1 MNIIRNACRRL
12 PMAALFAP
20 LAFWGVDAL
29 AGPIANRNLPSA
41 CTSPAK
47 KCDCNTEEISV
58 KCIKVN
64 IDLGETTPWTGS
76 LECAL
81 KIFADNDSPLIFTA
95 DSLYAVLGGYTF
107 KKLGL
112 RNLSDGVTP
121 AEVIFSHDNGEPIHF
136 VFTDGESVARP
147 DPGIHIKMDERLM
160 MVDAEGWAATHDPV
174 YYDLYVGD
182 GTRRRFLAT
191 DIAGNLGSLVS
202 ITDARGVTVT
212 PADMGVDVVYDAN
225 GVRQYMTPSR
235 LADVARTADSTGYD
249 VRVYALQVPP
259 VKDAATGLY
268 PVPNAIP
275 VKQVSIRRENDG
287 KRAVVS
293 VVRGGDEPRC
303 YVFDYVM
310 GDWSLTRPSG
320 VEERKERVIDDER
333 AAQVLENTFSAAG
346 VRLARSEY
354 NYKWESWGFAMTNRV
369 EGFGG
374 VTDTTTWTY
383 YTSGNGKGQVKTEQH
398 QSGLLIQYAYDNLD
412 RVTSETRSGP
422 DMMTEVTTYDYSPVD
437 PSDPVLPVDTRPR
450 TVVRKLN
457 NIECERTYYVYS
469 PLTNIVERV
478 GAQGAAYGGTNVL
491 RTVTAFYPV
500 AANDARSGFVA
511 SIRHEDGKLDLY
523 DYELSSNIWVR
534 TVTHLHE
541 QSPSPVSG
549 KTTRDITTTNRR
561 GEVIEE
567 KTEAFIDGIWYTI
580 AKNQMTYNFE
590 GKRITSES
598 LAGQVTTTAWDCCR
612 KVSEVQPDGST
623 TTWDYDDEG
632 RMIASSR
639 LIPLDMTNVTWLT
652 TCYEYDDLGRQTATW
667 QTNYAAQ
674 VGLPATRTA
683 YDQIGRVVNQV
694 DALGNATATVYSYDG
709 LTIMISYP
717 NGSNLVVTRSADTRW
732 TRIVRGET
740 SASSRFSKY
749 FTNLLGQ
756 LIREER
762 SGFNGGLLAVVN
774 IYDGYGRN
782 VSNTSEYNP
791 SVSYSYDS
799 FGNRETATFS
809 AITGGVSQS
818 NQWRRVE
825 SFKRFVLVD
834 GNVWSIETNV
844 VSCSDLSIAPMVST
858 SACQYSG
865 LTPLIFA
872 RRRATDYRGNV
883 IEFTG
888 VKLHACEEM
897 HQSQPWAQNESVVAY
912 RYGVRMQEASVSAVT
927 NLYIYDSLGRLSG
940 RVDGRGGE
948 KAYLQTPLAIRTC
961 LSMIFVAVRYTKE
974 GLDIPLGMRMM
985 FLEI

>member
-41 CTSPAK
+41 CTGPAK

-293 VVRGGDEPRC
+293 VVRGGGEPRC

-398 QSGLLIQYAYDNLD
+398 QSGLLIPYAYDNLD

-422 DMMTEVTTYDYSPVD
+422 DMMTEVTTYDY
-437 PSDPVLPVDTRPR
+437 
-450 TVVRKLN
+450 
-457 NIECERTYYVYS
+457 IC
-469 PLTNIVERV
+469 
-478 GAQGAAYGGTNVL
+478 
-491 RTVTAFYPV
+491 
-500 AANDARSGFVA
+500 RSIQA
-511 SIRHEDGKLDLY
+511 
-523 DYELSSNIWVR
+523 
-534 TVTHLHE
+534 T
-541 QSPSPVSG
+541 P
-549 KTTRDITTTNRR
+549 
-561 GEVIEE
+561 
-567 KTEAFIDGIWYTI
+567 
-580 AKNQMTYNFE
+580 
-590 GKRITSES
+590 
-598 LAGQVTTTAWDCCR
+598 C
-612 KVSEVQPDGST
+612 
-623 TTWDYDDEG
+623 
-632 RMIASSR
+632 SR
-639 LIPLDMTNVTWLT
+639 
-652 TCYEYDDLGRQTATW
+652 
-667 QTNYAAQ
+667 
-674 VGLPATRTA
+674 
-683 YDQIGRVVNQV
+683 
-694 DALGNATATVYSYDG
+694 
-709 LTIMISYP
+709 
-717 NGSNLVVTRSADTRW
+717 
-732 TRIVRGET
+732 
-740 SASSRFSKY
+740 
-749 FTNLLGQ
+749 
-756 LIREER
+756 
-762 SGFNGGLLAVVN
+762 
-774 IYDGYGRN
+774 
-782 VSNTSEYNP
+782 
-791 SVSYSYDS
+791 
-799 FGNRETATFS
+799 
-809 AITGGVSQS
+809 
-818 NQWRRVE
+818 
-825 SFKRFVLVD
+825 
-834 GNVWSIETNV
+834 
-844 VSCSDLSIAPMVST
+844 
-858 SACQYSG
+858 
-865 LTPLIFA
+865 
-872 RRRATDYRGNV
+872 
-883 IEFTG
+883 
-888 VKLHACEEM
+888 
-897 HQSQPWAQNESVVAY
+897 
-912 RYGVRMQEASVSAVT
+912 
-927 NLYIYDSLGRLSG
+927 
-940 RVDGRGGE
+940 
-948 KAYLQTPLAIRTC
+948 
-961 LSMIFVAVRYTKE
+961 
-974 GLDIPLGMRMM
+974 
-985 FLEI
+985 

>member
-41 CTSPAK
+41 CTGPAK
-47 KCDCNTEEISV
+47 KCGCNTEEISV

-136 VFTDGESVARP
+136 VFADGESVARP
-147 DPGIHIKMDERLM
+147 DPGIHVKMDERLM

-191 DIAGNLGSLVS
+191 DIAGTLGSLVS

-249 VRVYALQVPP
+249 VRVYALQVPL

-293 VVRGGDEPRC
+293 VVRGGSEPRC

-478 GAQGAAYGGTNVL
+478 GTQGASYGGTNVL

-523 DYELSSNIWVR
+523 DYELSSNTWIR

-541 QSPSPVSG
+541 QSPAPVSG
-549 KTTRDITTTNRR
+549 KTTRDITATNRR
-561 GEVIEE
+561 GEILEQ

-580 AKNQMTYNFE
+580 ARNQMTYNFE
-590 GKRITSES
+590 GKRTSLEN
-598 LAGQVTTTAWDCCR
+598 LAGQVTTTAWDQFACTPVGELISAAKNAKSAKHASAFDDGNQTLVTTATGIWSVTYNGEDFEAEDSSCYDVELLSYDTIESFLQDEAEAYFD
-612 KVSEVQPDGST
+612 KVLKEWHDANNAYQKEEET
-623 TTWDYDDEG
+623 KG
-632 RMIASSR
+632 RHKEFERIKS
-639 LIPLDMTNVTWLT
+639 
-652 TCYEYDDLGRQTATW
+652 EYD
-667 QTNYAAQ
+667 
-674 VGLPATRTA
+674 
-683 YDQIGRVVNQV
+683 
-694 DALGNATATVYSYDG
+694 
-709 LTIMISYP
+709 
-717 NGSNLVVTRSADTRW
+717 
-732 TRIVRGET
+732 
-740 SASSRFSKY
+740 KK
-749 FTNLLGQ
+749 
-756 LIREER
+756 RE
-762 SGFNGGLLAVVN
+762 G
-774 IYDGYGRN
+774 
-782 VSNTSEYNP
+782 
-791 SVSYSYDS
+791 
-799 FGNRETATFS
+799 
-809 AITGGVSQS
+809 
-818 NQWRRVE
+818 
-825 SFKRFVLVD
+825 K
-834 GNVWSIETNV
+834 
-844 VSCSDLSIAPMVST
+844 
-858 SACQYSG
+858 
-865 LTPLIFA
+865 
-872 RRRATDYRGNV
+872 
-883 IEFTG
+883 
-888 VKLHACEEM
+888 
-897 HQSQPWAQNESVVAY
+897 
-912 RYGVRMQEASVSAVT
+912 
-927 NLYIYDSLGRLSG
+927 
-940 RVDGRGGE
+940 
-948 KAYLQTPLAIRTC
+948 
-961 LSMIFVAVRYTKE
+961 
-974 GLDIPLGMRMM
+974 
-985 FLEI
+985 

>member
-1 MNIIRNACRRL
+1 MHR
-12 PMAALFAP
+12 P
-20 LAFWGVDAL
+20 GE
-29 AGPIANRNLPSA
+29 
-41 CTSPAK
+41 
-47 KCDCNTEEISV
+47 KCGCNTEEISV

-95 DSLYAVLGGYTF
+95 DSLYVVLGGYTF

-136 VFTDGESVARP
+136 VFADGESVARP
-147 DPGIHIKMDERLM
+147 DPGIHVKMDERLM

-191 DIAGNLGSLVS
+191 DIAGTLGSLVS

-275 VKQVSIRRENDG
+275 VKHVSIRRENDG

-293 VVRGGDEPRC
+293 VVRGGGEPRC

-369 EGFGG
+369 EGFDG

-383 YTSGNGKGQVKTEQH
+383 YTSGNGKGQIKSEKR
-398 QSGLLIQYAYDNLD
+398 QSGLLTQYVYDNLD
-412 RVTSETRSGP
+412 RLVSKTRSGP
-422 DMMTEVTTYDYSPVD
+422 DMMTELTTYDYTPVD
-437 PSDPVLPVDTRPR
+437 ANDPVLPVDTRPR

-457 NIECERTYYVYS
+457 NIECKRTYYVYS

-478 GAQGAAYGGTNVL
+478 GTQGAAYGGTNAL
-491 RTVTAFYPV
+491 RTVTTFYPV
-500 AANDARSGFVA
+500 SVGASLRDARSGFVA

-523 DYELSSNIWVR
+523 DYELSSNCWIR

-541 QSPSPVSG
+541 QSPAPVSG

-580 AKNQMTYNFE
+580 A
-590 GKRITSES
+590 R
-598 LAGQVTTTAWDCCR
+598 R
-612 KVSEVQPDGST
+612 
-623 TTWDYDDEG
+623 
-632 RMIASSR
+632 
-639 LIPLDMTNVTWLT
+639 
-652 TCYEYDDLGRQTATW
+652 
-667 QTNYAAQ
+667 
-674 VGLPATRTA
+674 
-683 YDQIGRVVNQV
+683 
-694 DALGNATATVYSYDG
+694 
-709 LTIMISYP
+709 
-717 NGSNLVVTRSADTRW
+717 NLVYYRQKPDD
-732 TRIVRGET
+732 I
-740 SASSRFSKY
+740 
-749 FTNLLGQ
+749 Q
-756 LIREER
+756 L
-762 SGFNGGLLAVVN
+762 
-774 IYDGYGRN
+774 
-782 VSNTSEYNP
+782 
-791 SVSYSYDS
+791 
-799 FGNRETATFS
+799 
-809 AITGGVSQS
+809 
-818 NQWRRVE
+818 
-825 SFKRFVLVD
+825 
-834 GNVWSIETNV
+834 
-844 VSCSDLSIAPMVST
+844 
-858 SACQYSG
+858 
-865 LTPLIFA
+865 
-872 RRRATDYRGNV
+872 
-883 IEFTG
+883 
-888 VKLHACEEM
+888 
-897 HQSQPWAQNESVVAY
+897 
-912 RYGVRMQEASVSAVT
+912 
-927 NLYIYDSLGRLSG
+927 
-940 RVDGRGGE
+940 
-948 KAYLQTPLAIRTC
+948 
-961 LSMIFVAVRYTKE
+961 
-974 GLDIPLGMRMM
+974 
-985 FLEI
+985 